1 MPTQVERDAMRAEQ
15 KAQMLSVYADVGT
28 VREAAELVGISRR
41 THNRWLDADP
51 DYARA
56 FVDAREDAA
65 DTLEREAIHRAIVG
79 TDEPVFYKGEICGYI
94 RKKDTTL
101 LIFLLNGLRPE
112 KYRDRRVEVVT
123 VDALDSEIARLEA
136 ELGRAGD
143 PAGAESHPTAGVGD
157 EGEAP
162 R

>member
-1 MPTQVERDAMRAEQ
+1 MPTQVERDAMRAAQ
-15 KAQMLSVYADVGT
+15 KARMLAAYADVGT

-41 THNRWLDADP
+41 THSRWADADP

-56 FVDAREDAA
+56 FADAREDVA
-65 DTLEREAIHRAIVG
+65 DTLETEAIRRATVG
-79 TDEPVFYKGEICGYI
+79 VEEPVFYKGELVGHV
-94 RKKDTTL
+94 RKFSDTL

-143 PAGAESHPTAGVGD
+143 PAGAEPHPTAGVGD